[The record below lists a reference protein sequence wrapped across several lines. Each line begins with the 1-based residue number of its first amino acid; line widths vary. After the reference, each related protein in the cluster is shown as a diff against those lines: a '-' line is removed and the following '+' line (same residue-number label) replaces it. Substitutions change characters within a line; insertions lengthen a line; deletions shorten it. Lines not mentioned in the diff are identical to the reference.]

1 MGVHSKNVEQISY
14 CDSHNDLR
22 LFIFVLRNDER
33 SGISHPDNCDSTFG
47 AKVS

>member
-1 MGVHSKNVEQISY
+1 MGVHGKNVEQSSY

-22 LFIFVLRNDER
+22 LFIFVLRNNKR
-33 SGISHPDNCDSTFG
+33 SGIFHPDNCDSTFG